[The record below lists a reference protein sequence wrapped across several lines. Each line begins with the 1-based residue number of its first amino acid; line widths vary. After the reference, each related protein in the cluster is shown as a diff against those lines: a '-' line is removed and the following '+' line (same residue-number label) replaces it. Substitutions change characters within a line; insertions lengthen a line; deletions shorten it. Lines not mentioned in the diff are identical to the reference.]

1 MVDARLTNWHAAEL
15 ITMGVGY
22 SGLAVA
28 NSTAMSA
35 YRRRADFAVLRAS
48 GGTDRQLL
56 TTAVGE
62 TGVIVLVGSAL
73 GVMVTV
79 PPLLAMAAGLSQV
92 TENRGGSAD
101 AVVDGA
107 VGGLGMLGFG
117 DGRNRGGDPTRVEG
131 PGGIALSAKGVVPP
145 HFGGVSAVMFAD
157 VWASVSAV
165 SLK

>member
-1 MVDARLTNWHAAEL
+1 MVDARLTNWPAAEL

-79 PPLLAMAAGLSQV
+79 PPLLAMAVGLSQV
-92 TENRGGSAD
+92 TETEVVLQMSWSTVLWVVSGCWALATAATVVVTRRG
-101 AVVDGA
+101 
-107 VGGLGMLGFG
+107 L
-117 DGRNRGGDPTRVEG
+117 RVRAG
-131 PGGIALSAKGVVPP
+131 
-145 HFGGVSAVMFAD
+145 
-157 VWASVSAV
+157 
-165 SLK
+165 